1 MKATIHVDKAGRLV
15 VPRKLREAVGI
26 SENTEL
32 EIEQEGNT
40 LVLRHRSE
48 SGARPVRENGIW
60 VFESDGGV
68 VTNEMVNEVL
78 ERGRRERMERI
89 LGE

>member
-1 MKATIHVDKAGRLV
+1 MPSIVRIDKAGRLV
-15 VPRKLREAVGI
+15 VPRKLRDAVGI
-26 SENTEL
+26 SPETEL
-32 EIEQEGNT
+32 EIEQEGNA

-68 VTNEMVNEVL
+68 ITNEMVNEVL
-78 ERGRRERMERI
+78 EKGRRERSARI